1 MKSSIQH
8 IVQIY
13 KTDIKNIVTNW
24 VTAVIIGGLIFLP
37 SLYAWFNIYASMD
50 PYANTA
56 NMKIA
61 IVNEDM
67 GAIANGN
74 DLNIGNEIVTN
85 LAENKNFSWHFI
97 SRAKALDQLNNGDY
111 FAAIIVPK
119 DFSEN
124 LTSIMTDTPTK
135 AQIDYYVNEKI
146 NPIAPKITSKG
157 ASVITDQISSE
168 FISTV
173 NGIIFDIFNTVG
185 IEVEKN
191 IPDINKFEN
200 YIFTIEQHLPEI
212 ESTLTQSAKDAKE
225 AINLVNGAMAQIPE
239 VQKVTNNGLSSI
251 DNGLTLITNVET
263 MLQNLSPIVKE
274 NLATIQTI
282 KNEFNQ
288 LLEKLQ
294 NTNVTSSNISQIQKQ
309 LIEAQQLL
317 NECIQS
323 METLQNVASTEA
335 VVRKQLEN
343 DIQNTIT
350 QLQQNTSAES
360 AQFDHNKLIQQLQ
373 SVQKQLQTNSNLAD
387 YPAKSLTQLNQLKSL
402 LVEISTNVQQL
413 DKTNGNSESIKNDL
427 AHLQQVAQNITNHL
441 AQFFNNFV
449 NQLEPKINS
458 TLVGAKDTLT
468 SAATLLTKVQNVIP
482 QAEQL
487 LKNTQGT
494 LSSASSIL
502 DQVQPNLPTLNK
514 KIVELA
520 EKLRA
525 LNSTADITEI
535 VQLLKNDVNAER
547 DFFEEPIK
555 LDEHSVFPIAN
566 YGTSMTPFYT
576 VLAIWV
582 GCLLLISLLAVDM
595 HHGKTYSIREVYF
608 GRLLTFTTL
617 SLLQTFIIAIGDIL
631 LLDGSIHAPLY
642 FVLFALLISFVFV
655 TIVYTLVTVFGNV
668 GKAMAIVMLVLQIAG
683 SGGTYPVE
691 LLPRFFQI
699 LNPFLPFTYA
709 IEMMREAVGGII
721 WGKVFVDV
729 GVLLFVWLFFIL
741 FGYFFKKLLSEKME
755 ILMKK
760 SKESNIFH

>member
-8 IVQIY
+8 IFQIY

-24 VTAVIIGGLIFLP
+24 VTAVIISGLIFLP

-61 IVNEDM
+61 IVNEDT
-67 GAIANGN
+67 GAIVNGN
-74 DLNIGNEIVTN
+74 DLNIGNEIITN
-85 LAENKNFSWHFI
+85 LAENENFSWHFI
-97 SRAKALDQLNNGDY
+97 SRAKALDQLKEGNY

-119 DFSEN
+119 DFSQN
-124 LTSIMTDTPTK
+124 LTSIMTDIPTK

-157 ASVITDQISSE
+157 ASVITDQVSSE
-168 FISTV
+168 FVSTV
-173 NGIIFDIFNTVG
+173 NGTIFDIFNSVG

-212 ESTLTQSAKDAKE
+212 ESMLTQSTKDAKE
-225 AINLVNGAMAQIPE
+225 AIKLVNGAMSQIPE

-251 DNGLTLITNVET
+251 ESGLALVNQVDT

-274 NLATIQTI
+274 NSATIQKI
-282 KNEFNQ
+282 KTEFNQ
-288 LLEKLQ
+288 LLDKIQ
-294 NTNVTSSNISQIQKQ
+294 NTNSNNTNISQIEKQ
-309 LIEAQQLL
+309 LKEAQQLV
-317 NECIQS
+317 NDSIQS
-323 METLQNVASTEA
+323 METMQKVATAESA
-335 VVRKQLEN
+335 ARKQLEN
-343 DIQNTIT
+343 TIQSTIT

-360 AQFDHNKLIQQLQ
+360 AQLDNNQLIQQLQ
-373 SVQKQLQTNSNLAD
+373 SVQKQLQANSNLAD
-387 YPAKSLTQLNQLKSL
+387 YPSKSLTQLNQLKSL
-402 LVEISTNVQQL
+402 LTELSNNVQQL
-413 DKTNGNSESIKNDL
+413 DKTNGTNESINNDI

-441 AQFFNNFV
+441 NQFFTDYV

-458 TLVGAKDTLT
+458 TVAGAKNTLT
-468 SAATLLTKVQNVIP
+468 SAFTMLTKVQNAIP
-482 QAEQL
+482 QATQL

-494 LSSASSIL
+494 LSSASNIL
-502 DQVQPNLPTLNK
+502 DQVQPNLPTLNN
-514 KIVELA
+514 KIVDLA
-520 EKLRA
+520 QKLRV
-525 LNSTADITEI
+525 LNSEADITEI

-555 LDEHSVFPIAN
+555 LEEHRVFPIAN

-582 GCLLLISLLAVDM
+582 GCLLLISLLAVDI

-631 LLDGSIHAPLY
+631 LLDGSISAPLY
-642 FVLFALLISFVFV
+642 FVLFALLISVVFV

-691 LLPRFFQI
+691 LLPEFFQFI
-699 LNPFLPFTYA
+699 NPFLPFTYA

-721 WGKVFVDV
+721 WTKVFMDV

-755 ILMKK
+755 ILMRK
-760 SKESNIFH
+760 SRESNIFH

>member
-8 IVQIY
+8 IFQIY
-13 KTDIKNIVTNW
+13 KTDIKNIATNW

-61 IVNEDM
+61 IVNEDT
-67 GAIANGN
+67 GATVKGN
-74 DLNIGNEIVTN
+74 ELNVGNEIITN
-85 LAENKNFSWHFI
+85 LAENENFSWHFI
-97 SRAKALDQLNNGDY
+97 SKAKALDQLKDGDY

-157 ASVITDQISSE
+157 AGVITDQISSE
-168 FISTV
+168 FVSTV
-173 NGIIFDIFNTVG
+173 NGTIFDIFNTVG
-185 IEVEKN
+185 IEIEKN

-212 ESTLTQSAKDAKE
+212 ESTLTQSTKDAQE
-225 AINLVNGAMAQIPE
+225 AIKLVNGALSQIPE
-239 VQKVTNNGLSSI
+239 VQKVTNNGLNSI
-251 DNGLTLITNVET
+251 DNGLTLITKVET

-274 NLATIQTI
+274 NSATIQTI
-282 KNEFNQ
+282 KNQFNQ
-288 LLEKLQ
+288 LLEKIQ
-294 NTNVTSSNISQIQKQ
+294 NTNANDTNISQIQKQ
-309 LIEAQQLL
+309 LKEAQQLV
-317 NECIQS
+317 NDSIQS
-323 METLQNVASTEA
+323 METLNKLANTEA
-335 VVRKQLEN
+335 AARKQLEN

-350 QLQQNTSAES
+350 QLQQNNSAES
-360 AQFDHNKLIQQLQ
+360 TQLDHNKLIQQLQ
-373 SVQKQLQTNSNLAD
+373 SVQKQLQANSNLED
-387 YPAKSLTQLNQLKSL
+387 YPAKSLTELNQLKSL
-402 LVEISTNVQQL
+402 LTELSNNVQQL
-413 DKTNGNSESIKNDL
+413 DKSNGTSETIKNDI
-427 AHLQQVAQNITNHL
+427 AHLQQVVQNITNHL
-441 AQFFNNFV
+441 DQFFNNYV

-458 TLVGAKDTLT
+458 TLAGAKNTLT
-468 SAATLLTKVQNVIP
+468 SASSLLTKVQNAIP
-482 QAEQL
+482 QATQL
-487 LKNTQGT
+487 LTNTQGT
-494 LSSASSIL
+494 LSSASNL
-502 DQVQPNLPTLNK
+502 LNQVQPNLPTLHK

-520 EKLRA
+520 QKLRA
-525 LNSTADITEI
+525 LNSEADITEI

-547 DFFEEPIK
+547 EFFEEPIK
-555 LDEHSVFPIAN
+555 LEEHRVFPIAN

-595 HHGKTYSIREVYF
+595 HHGKTFSIREVYF
-608 GRLLTFTTL
+608 GRLLTFATL
-617 SLLQTFIIAIGDIL
+617 SLLQTIIIAIGDIL
-631 LLDGSIHAPLY
+631 LLDGSISAPIY

-655 TIVYTLVTVFGNV
+655 TFVYTLVSVFGNV

-691 LLPRFFQI
+691 LLPKFFQFI
-699 LNPFLPFTYA
+699 NPFLPFTYA

-721 WGKVFVDV
+721 WNKVFVDV

-755 ILMKK
+755 ILMRK
-760 SKESNIFH
+760 SRESNIFH